1 MPLDHETALA
11 DARRFRGGL
20 GAVSWAVVKALRA
33 SGTDEGKVK
42 QVLDVMVERFPETD
56 PADAAVLCRVLAER
70 IGEP

>member
-1 MPLDHETALA
+1 MPLDYETTLA

-33 SGTDEGKVK
+33 SGTDEKKVK
-42 QVLDVMVERFPETD
+42 QVLDVMVERFPATD
-56 PADAAVLCRVLAER
+56 AADAATVCRVLRER